1 MNARWLAGALLLH
14 SALALGQPLD
24 KASTHELIEKLT
36 PPAAGTRSLRNLTP
50 KPVTVDLSVQFD
62 FDSARLLPASK
73 PLLDNLASAM
83 NSERLSTLHFRVEGH
98 TDAKGRADY
107 NLQLS
112 KRRAQAVL
120 EYLTQQQVASVR
132 LQAEGLGSTQ
142 LLLPERPEAGEN
154 RRVRITVLP

>member
-1 MNARWLAGALLLH
+1 
-14 SALALGQPLD
+14 
-24 KASTHELIEKLT
+24 
-36 PPAAGTRSLRNLTP
+36 
-50 KPVTVDLSVQFD
+50 
-62 FDSARLLPASK
+62 
-73 PLLDNLASAM
+73 M

-120 EYLTQQQVASVR
+120 EYLSQQQVARVR